1 MRWPELV
8 GSIPSSALRT
18 LGWPGLGGSIPQHA
32 RLCNEHY
39 YFSNEKSFLQ
49 GPTIKFDGYTD
60 SKATEKKILTDVLEK
75 GDRYFRT
82 GDLLRYDEDNFV
94 WFVDRVGDTFRWKG
108 ENVST
113 GEVAAAIS
121 DINGITEA
129 NVYGVK
135 IPGTEDGRA
144 CMVAVTTEDQKVPDF
159 NGFLKLDLVCGISS
173 NSS

>member
-1 MRWPELV
+1 M
-8 GSIPSSALRT
+8 
-18 LGWPGLGGSIPQHA
+18 
-32 RLCNEHY
+32 
-39 YFSNEKSFLQ
+39 
-49 GPTIKFDGYTD
+49 
-60 SKATEKKILTDVLEK
+60 DVLEK

-159 NGFLKLDLVCGISS
+159 NGFLKHVDDNLATYQRPLFVRLLPEMQSTTTFKQRKVDFVKEGFNPNVVKDVLYWYNSGVQKYEKLDENAYNIIVNGRSRL
-173 NSS
+173 